1 MNRREFFKD
10 ATALTMTLA
19 MAAGAEELFVQSA
32 RADED
37 EKPAGPPVNC
47 AVIGLSAQGRDIL
60 ASLAKLGNTP
70 VIALCDTYTVEAY
83 IKRSQ
88 EIAPNAAFQEDYRK
102 VLDNRDVQAVFV
114 STPSHKHKQI
124 VLDALAAGKHVY
136 CEAPLAS
143 NIEEAKE
150 IARAGAAAKTLF
162 QSGLQYRANK
172 QHQHVLSFVRSGAL
186 GHVAGARGQWH
197 KKQSW
202 RRVAPTPEREKEL
215 NWRLYKES
223 SGGLMGEI
231 GIHQLD
237 TATWFLKALPVSVL
251 GFGDIMH
258 WTGDGMEVPDTA
270 LCIMEYPN
278 NVRFSYDATLVD
290 SFNGSYDVFMGSDSA
305 MLLRDQRAWM
315 FKETDSPLLGW
326 EVYARKDKLGIG
338 EDTTGT
344 GIALVAD
351 ATKLIAQGKQPGQ
364 VGTDVT
370 KTALYQ
376 ALSAFFDAIRSG
388 KKPAAGPMEGYQA
401 TVIALKAHE
410 AILTG
415 NKITFQ
421 KEWFDLA

>member
-1 MNRREFFKD
+1 MNRRDFLKD

-19 MAAGAEELFVQSA
+19 MAAGAEELFVQPA
-32 RADED
+32 RADE

-47 AVIGLSAQGRDIL
+47 AVIGLGAQGRDIL
-60 ASLAKLGNTP
+60 ASLARLGNTP
-70 VIALCDTYTVEAY
+70 VVALCDTYTVEAY
-83 IKRSQ
+83 IKRSK

-102 VLDNRDVQAVFV
+102 VLDNKDVQAVFV
-114 STPSHKHKQI
+114 ATPSHKHKQI
-124 VLDALAAGKHVY
+124 VLEALAAGKHVY

-143 NIEEAKE
+143 TIEEAKE
-150 IARAGAAAKTLF
+150 IAKAGADAKTVF

-172 QHQHVLSFVRSGAL
+172 QHQHVLSFVRSGTL

-202 RRVAPTPEREKEL
+202 RRAAPTPEREKEL
-215 NWRLYKES
+215 NWRLSKES

-251 GFGDIMH
+251 GFGGIMH
-258 WTGDGMEVPDTA
+258 WTDDGMEVPDTVQ
-270 LCIMEYPN
+270 CIVEYPN
-278 NVRFSYDATLVD
+278 HVRYLYDATLVD
-290 SFNGSYDVFMGSDSA
+290 SFDGSYDMFMGSDCA

-326 EVYARKDKLGIG
+326 EVYARKDKLAVGD
-338 EDTTGT
+338 ETTGT

-376 ALSAFFDAIRSG
+376 ALAAFFDSIRSG
-388 KKPAAGPMEGYQA
+388 KKPAAGPLEGYQA

-410 AILTG
+410 AILSG